1 MRGYKDPYNTA
12 YTNNIEEERKRNEN
26 KKQKKKNKENKIEA
40 AKKEAVISYLEHLG
54 CSNDIIRKVF
64 KSDEFLRDILP
75 YINPRSWIATA
86 LGHSSLS
93 KNTTEITSRKKLKEL
108 VETLKSNASEA
119 EAPAGG
125 SKKKKKTTKK
135 KVKKQ
140 YKTVK
145 GVGKRLV
152 RKYKSGGKYV
162 MVGGKKMRI

>member
-1 MRGYKDPYNTA
+1 MAGSMGLGYEYNKWQE
-12 YTNNIEEERKRNEN
+12 NENRRLRNE
-26 KKQKKKNKENKIEA
+26 KRQQKNKENANRNKKKKIEA
-40 AKKEAVISYLEHLG
+40 ARSYLKHLE
-54 CSNDIIRKVF
+54 CNNKIINKVLTSDKF
-64 KSDEFLRDILP
+64 KRDILP
-75 YINPRSWIATA
+75 GIKPRSSIATA
-86 LGHSSLS
+86 LGHSSL
-93 KNTTEITSRKKLKEL
+93 KRNTTETTSRKNLENL
-108 VETLKSNASEA
+108 VETLKSNASTTVVS
-119 EAPAGG
+119 GG